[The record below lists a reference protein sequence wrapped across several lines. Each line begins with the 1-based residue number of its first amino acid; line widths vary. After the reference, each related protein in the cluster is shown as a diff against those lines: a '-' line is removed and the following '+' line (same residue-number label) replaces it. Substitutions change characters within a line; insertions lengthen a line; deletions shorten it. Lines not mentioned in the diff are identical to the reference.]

1 MQTFVI
7 NIRPSQQETPNLV
20 RVHRNNLDMAH
31 RATGTIVLLYAS
43 REEIQHGYLGTAEL
57 VDVVAAPDAPH
68 QIVLILDQIRMFDS
82 PISPTFIFG
91 SDQSDD
97 AADPGGFHAYSRGV
111 RPLTQVHYNRIIDA
125 AEPPRFGDFSE
136 KSSEA
141 YSVSGPEGRERRA
154 YEALVRSRRLRFG
167 ALGHYGPTCAVTR
180 MKLGPAASLRHEV
193 DICHP
198 DKCEA
203 KGSQAKVDALRLL
216 VDPRK
221 PPGAP
226 GLHRRSRHSADPTAA
241 GVSPARPCARSER
254 GHLDITAANLGV
266 ARIGWVQGWRCF
278 VLCLEWSAKAGLP
291 LAAPAAR

>member
-7 NIRPSQQETPNLV
+7 NIRPSQQEAPNLV

-97 AADPGGFHAYSRGV
+97 AAGPGGFHAYSRGV
-111 RPLTQVHYNRIIDA
+111 RPLTREHYNRIIDA
-125 AEPPRFGDFSE
+125 AAPPRFGDFSE

-154 YEALVRSRRLRFG
+154 YEALVRSRRLRFD
-167 ALGHYGPTCAVTR
+167 ALEHYGLACAVTR
-180 MKLGPAASLRHEV
+180 MKLGPASSLRHEV
-193 DICHP
+193 DICHIIP
-198 DKCEA
+198 VASGGEDEVNNVLPLLRSVHWTFDTGLFTIRPNRDIA
-203 KGSQAKVDALRLL
+203 FRHDAPAELVWLFRGNRQAFFPTSPLAWPKAENLDFHYNEIFSKV
-216 VDPRK
+216 
-221 PPGAP
+221 
-226 GLHRRSRHSADPTAA
+226 
-241 GVSPARPCARSER
+241 
-254 GHLDITAANLGV
+254 
-266 ARIGWVQGWRCF
+266 
-278 VLCLEWSAKAGLP
+278 GLP
-291 LAAPAAR
+291 G